1 MKRLLYELTK
11 KFSSTEFDIEH
22 SIMQIMIVTK
32 VPYHLQRCSRS
43 FDLRAQWKHMNN
55 GEKRIL
61 NAVYME
67 QKVGVTKHNNR
78 MQELL
83 KLVIFTII

>member
-1 MKRLLYELTK
+1 MNQLLYELTK

-43 FDLRAQWKHMNN
+43 FDLRAQWKCCKIFSEFTMAS
-55 GEKRIL
+55 KIC
-61 NAVYME
+61 
-67 QKVGVTKHNNR
+67 
-78 MQELL
+78 L
-83 KLVIFTII
+83 K